1 MTALTMSVI
10 QLVLQRS
17 FRSRRQPWGL
27 PWDQA
32 GELHALSPAGVVAGY
47 GGAQRNLACT
57 PDDTCAITDVATTPA
72 TTYDARAL
80 PGIHSR
86 LRRRG
91 QLPGNPIRQHRQN
104 EGFSRDDFHI
114 DFDCCQLTCPQRQ
127 VSEGSHGPTRPP
139 RPPRRR

>member
-1 MTALTMSVI
+1 M
-10 QLVLQRS
+10 
-17 FRSRRQPWGL
+17 
-27 PWDQA
+27 
-32 GELHALSPAGVVAGY
+32 
-47 GGAQRNLACT
+47 
-57 PDDTCAITDVATTPA
+57 ATTPA

-86 LRRRG
+86 LGRRG

-127 VSEGSHGPTRPP
+127 VSKGSHGPYPTSSPTAAPLITARFTKGSAGPAQSAPGAPSVRNVGFPP
-139 RPPRRR
+139 RELRDLQIRVRAEQQTPNWRARYAVRSE